1 MRICL
6 CTLCE
11 NEASFR
17 PIVHSTFLVNTLSCR
32 SWSRFPEKV
41 WNFTVYILYRMVRGS
56 SYGRLAVEKAAEVVV

>member
-11 NEASFR
+11 NEASFH

-41 WNFTVYILYRMVRGS
+41 WNITVYIDS
-56 SYGRLAVEKAAEVVV
+56 IERLEEVAMEDLQ